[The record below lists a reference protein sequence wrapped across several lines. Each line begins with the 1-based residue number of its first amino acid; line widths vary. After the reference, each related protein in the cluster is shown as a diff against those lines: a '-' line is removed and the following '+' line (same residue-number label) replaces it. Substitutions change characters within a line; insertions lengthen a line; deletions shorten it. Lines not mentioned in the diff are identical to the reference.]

1 MKGLVGV
8 DLGLGCTKPSLEN
21 LANAD
26 ICTLP
31 SEILIRCLLLSWM
44 SAIAESEDA
53 PKFSQDTDSSVLC
66 R

>member
-31 SEILIRCLLLSWM
+31 SEILIHSLS
-44 SAIAESEDA
+44 AV
-53 PKFSQDTDSSVLC
+53 VLDVSN
-66 R
+66 RRV